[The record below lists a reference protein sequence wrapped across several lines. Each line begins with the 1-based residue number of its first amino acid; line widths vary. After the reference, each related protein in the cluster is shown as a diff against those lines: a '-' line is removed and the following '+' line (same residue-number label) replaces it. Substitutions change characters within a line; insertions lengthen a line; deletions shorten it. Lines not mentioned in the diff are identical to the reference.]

1 MMNDNRLVRPQSVKD
16 IRAFLNS
23 EANVSVANK
32 PANKKAKRNI
42 AKIIPCVPFVISYKC
57 DHFRIVCQIDQ

>member
-42 AKIIPCVPFVISYKC
+42 AKVV
-57 DHFRIVCQIDQ
+57 RTVCLSLFATVTVLSL